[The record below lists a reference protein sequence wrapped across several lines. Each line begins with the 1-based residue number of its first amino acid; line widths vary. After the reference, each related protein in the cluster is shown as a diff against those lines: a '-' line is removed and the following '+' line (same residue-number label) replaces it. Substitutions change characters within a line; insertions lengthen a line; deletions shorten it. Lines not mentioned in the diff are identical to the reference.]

1 MDYKIEEELLGN
13 ILLKPDL
20 MAKIVV
26 SEECFFEPKN
36 KFIFKLFKQQY
47 QDSRTINIATIATN
61 YSHMFNEKFKINDI
75 IEKLTFMMTEAFPI
89 PDLNYFQSSLFER
102 YRKSKIL
109 NSINAYQKENIST
122 EELLNDIHKFET
134 LNIKLTTHQLNAEE
148 IFRLISTAGININ
161 FRFKTLSKHANIQ
174 EHDLVVVA
182 ARTGIGKSGFIL
194 NLLEDLS
201 NNYNCVLFNMEM
213 ADNQVYKRLVSI
225 NTGIAMSYHNNP
237 KTEYQEQQIKEGC
250 KRIAN
255 KNIKIINNSQ
265 TIASIRRT
273 IVNESRKG
281 HTIAFIDYVGLIVG
295 DKKYTTSY
303 ERVTAIVKELR
314 QISLDYDCTIF
325 LVSQLNRN
333 SENNNGKD
341 KMPKILDLKESGE
354 LEQSATTVLLLY
366 DENHNNNLSKSEI
379 DISVIIAKNRNG
391 KVGTIGLH
399 YNKENQRYDDIEKN
413 VGDPNAWRKE

>member
-1 MDYKIEEELLGN
+1 MNYRIEEELLGN
-13 ILLKPDL
+13 LLLKPEL
-20 MAKIVV
+20 MAKIVI

-47 QDSRTINIATIATN
+47 QDSKTINIATLTQN
-61 YSHMFNEKFKINDI
+61 YAHLFDSKFKINEI
-75 IEKLTFMMTEAFPI
+75 IEKMTFMMAESLPI
-89 PDLNYFQSSLFER
+89 TDLNYFQNTMFER
-102 YRKSKIL
+102 YRKARIL
-109 NSINAYQKENIST
+109 SSINSYQQENIST
-122 EELLNDIHKFET
+122 EELLNDIHKFEN
-134 LNIKLTTHQLNAEE
+134 LNIRLTEHQLSADE
-148 IFRLISTAGININ
+148 IFKLISATGKNIE
-161 FRFKTLSKHANIQ
+161 FRFKTLSKHSNIQ
-174 EHDLVVVA
+174 EHDLVVIA
-182 ARTGIGKSGFIL
+182 ARTGIGKSGFVL

-201 NNYNCVLFNMEM
+201 SNYNCVLFNMEM
-213 ADNQVYKRLVSI
+213 AANQVYKRLVSI

-237 KTEYQEQQIKEGC
+237 ATPYQEEKIKEGC
-250 KRIAN
+250 KKIAN

-281 HTIAFIDYVGLIVG
+281 HVIAFIDYVGLIVA

-314 QISLDYDCTIF
+314 QIGLDYDCTIF

-333 SENNNGKD
+333 AENNSSKD
-341 KMPKILDLKESGE
+341 KMPKLSDLKESGE

-366 DENHNNNLSKSEI
+366 DENHNKNLSKAEI

-391 KVGTIGLH
+391 KVGSVKLH
-399 YNKENQRYDDIEKN
+399 YNKENQRYDDIERN
-413 VGDPNAWRKE
+413 VADPNAWRKE